1 MIEIKAQYP
10 TDDEIFIPKRRE
22 LPKADIPV
30 VELTERQAVEQG
42 WSFRKKSKSVRITNY
57 HGSGSRLVIPSRIGG
72 LPVNEIGRGA
82 FAVKNISDPPLIEQ
96 VMIPD
101 TVRKMGEGAFRR
113 SEVRSVIFGD
123 GIREIPDEC
132 FLLCR
137 RLENV
142 RLPARLLSIGN
153 SAFRLCGNLRDII
166 LPGELRGIGENAF
179 FRSGL
184 ESFAANKW
192 TNLDDGRVFAGTPM
206 HRKYKLILRRDS
218 DITGMD
224 VLLVGVGA
232 EVKFPRTMVTLA
244 KNAVNTRCA
253 LDFSECEN
261 VFQGDAFPNETS
273 YFYGESFNKDIR
285 VIVPK
290 KIKHLWFPKYVDAW
304 YSDGRP
310 YAYMTMLG
318 ISRDTANKGKVTL
331 KPNSQTLPS
340 GSVDLND
347 AEEIKIIHGFFDLF
361 IKEHAFKTPALKR
374 LEMHNI
380 SARGRIFPPIC
391 RALREVSWSNARG
404 AYRQFIPPAELIGEI
419 LHAELLTA
427 FCEWEDDVGW
437 YQFRQTVWDEI
448 FTSGRVEH
456 PVPPA
461 FAHRTEVKELTQRD
475 RILMAID
482 VLRSTHEN
490 YKASYDIYTEYLRT
504 HRRYAEIVCKKIK
517 DRYPEYGEYLSRHYI
532 LKC

>member
-1 MIEIKAQYP
+1 MIEIKAHYP

-30 VELTERQAVEQG
+30 VALTERQAVEQG
-42 WSFRKKSKSVRITNY
+42 WSFRKKTKSVRITNY
-57 HGSGSRLVIPSRIGG
+57 HGGGSWLVIPGRIGG
-72 LPVNEIGRGA
+72 LPVNEIGKGA
-82 FAVKNISDPPLIEQ
+82 FAAKNNSDPPLIEQ

-101 TVRKMGEGAFRR
+101 TVKKMGEGAFSR
-113 SEVRSVIFGD
+113 SGVRSVVFGD
-123 GIREIPDEC
+123 GVKDIHKES

-137 RLENV
+137 RLEYV
-142 RLPARLLSIGN
+142 RLPAGLMSVGE
-153 SAFRLCGNLRDII
+153 SAFRLCENLRYII
-166 LPGELRGIGENAF
+166 LPDSLRTIGENAF

-184 ESFAANKW
+184 ESFAVN
-192 TNLDDGRVFAGTPM
+192 NRVCLDDGMAFAGTPM
-206 HRKYKLILRRDS
+206 HKKYKLILRRNS
-218 DITGMD
+218 DVNGMA
-224 VLLVGVGA
+224 VFLVGVGA
-232 EVKFPRTMVTLA
+232 EVKFPRMVVTLG
-244 KNAVNTRCA
+244 KNAANTRCA
-253 LDFSECEN
+253 LDFSECTN
-261 VFQGDAFPNETS
+261 VFFNDAFPNKND
-273 YFYGESFNKDIR
+273 YYYDASFNKDIK
-285 VIVPK
+285 VLVPTN
-290 KIKHLWFPKYVDAW
+290 IKHLWFPEYVAAW

-318 ISRDTANKGKVTL
+318 ITENPSKKRGGSITL
-331 KPNSQTLPS
+331 KPHSTTLSPW
-340 GSVDLND
+340 SVDIGA
-347 AEEIKIIHGFFDLF
+347 AEEIKIIHSFFNLS
-361 IKEHAFKTPALKR
+361 IKECAFKTPALKR

-456 PVPPA
+456 TVPPA
-461 FAHRTEVKELTQRD
+461 FARRTEVKKLTQRD

-482 VLRSTHEN
+482 VLRSIPESDS
-490 YKASYDIYTEYLRT
+490 ASPDIYAEYLRT
-504 HRRYAEIVCKKIK
+504 HRRYAEIVGKKIK
-517 DRYPEYGEYLSRHYI
+517 DRYPEYGEYLSRH
-532 LKC
+532 

>member
-42 WSFRKKSKSVRITNY
+42 WSFRKKSKSVRITNF

-72 LPVNEIGRGA
+72 LPVNEIGKGA
-82 FAVKNISDPPLIEQ
+82 FAVKNISDPYLIEQ

-101 TVRKMGEGAFRR
+101 TVKKMGEGAFSR
-113 SEVRSVIFGD
+113 SEVRSVVFGD
-123 GIREIPDEC
+123 GVRDIPKES

-137 RLENV
+137 RLEYV
-142 RLPARLLSIGN
+142 RLPAELISIGE
-153 SAFRLCGNLRDII
+153 SAFRLCENLRYII
-166 LPGELRGIGENAF
+166 LPDSLRTIGENAF

-184 ESFAANKW
+184 ESFAANN
-192 TNLDDGRVFAGTPM
+192 TFCLDDGRAFAGTPM
-206 HRKYKLILRRDS
+206 HKKYKLILRFDNV
-218 DITGMD
+218 TGMN
-224 VLLVGVGA
+224 VFMVGVGA
-232 EVKFPRTMVTLA
+232 EVKFPRKVVILG
-244 KNAVNTRCA
+244 KNAANTRCA
-253 LDFSECEN
+253 LDFSECTN
-261 VFQGDAFPNETS
+261 VFEDDAFPNEMC
-273 YFYGESFNKDIR
+273 YFYGESFNKDIK
-285 VIVPK
+285 VIVPTN
-290 KIKHLWFPKYVDAW
+290 IKHLWFPEYIDAW
-304 YSDGRP
+304 YSDGTP
-310 YAYMTMLG
+310 YPYMQMLG
-318 ISRDTANKGKVTL
+318 ITENPSEKRGGNITL
-331 KPNSQTLPS
+331 KPHSKTLS
-340 GSVDLND
+340 SWSVDIGA
-347 AEEIKIIHGFFDLF
+347 AEEIKIIHSFFSLT

-490 YKASYDIYTEYLRT
+490 YKASYGIYTEYLRT
-504 HRRYAEIVCKKIK
+504 HRRYAEIVCEKIK

-532 LKC
+532 

>member
-1 MIEIKAQYP
+1 MIKIKAQYP
-10 TDDEIFIPKRRE
+10 TEDEIFIPRGRE
-22 LPKADIPV
+22 LPKAEIPV
-30 VELTERQAVEQG
+30 VELTEREAAEQG
-42 WSFRKKSKSVRITNY
+42 WGFRKKTKSVRITNY

-82 FAVKNISDPPLIEQ
+82 FEVKNISDPPLIEQ

-101 TVRKMGEGAFRR
+101 TVRKMGEGAFRH

-123 GIREIPDEC
+123 SIREIPDEC

-166 LPGELRGIGENAF
+166 LPGDLQNIGESAF

-192 TNLDDGRVFAGTPM
+192 TCLDDGRVFAGTPM

-218 DITGMD
+218 DITGME

-244 KNAVNTRCA
+244 KNAANTRCA

-261 VFQGDAFPNETS
+261 VFQGGAFPNETS
-273 YFYGESFNKDIR
+273 YFYGDSFSKDIR

-340 GSVDLND
+340 ESVDLND
-347 AEEIKIIHGFFDLF
+347 AEEIKIIHGFFKLVV
-361 IKEHAFKTPALKR
+361 KENAFKTPALKR
-374 LEMHNI
+374 LEMRDVSLH
-380 SARGRIFPPIC
+380 GRIFSPMC
-391 RALREVSWSNARG
+391 RALREVSWLNIYE
-404 AYRQFIPPAELIGEI
+404 YRQFIPPAELIGEI

-437 YQFRQTVWDEI
+437 YQFRQTVWDKI
-448 FTSGRVEH
+448 FTSDRVER
-456 PVPPA
+456 PVLPS
-461 FAHRTEVKELTQRD
+461 FTRRTEVKRITQRD
-475 RILMAID
+475 RILIAID
-482 VLRSTHEN
+482 VLRSTREQYQSDTGI
-490 YKASYDIYTEYLRT
+490 YKEYLRT
-504 HRRYAEIVCKKIK
+504 HLRYAKIVCEKIGDK
-517 DRYPEYGEYLSRHYI
+517 FPEYKRYIDTLS
-532 LKC
+532 